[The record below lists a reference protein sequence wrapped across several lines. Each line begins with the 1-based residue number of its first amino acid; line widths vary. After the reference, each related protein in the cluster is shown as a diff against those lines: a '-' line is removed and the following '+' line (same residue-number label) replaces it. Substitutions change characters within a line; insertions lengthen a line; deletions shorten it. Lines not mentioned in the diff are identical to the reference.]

1 MSETIPVSSLPPPH
15 APRFRGFVPL
25 LVLGLLSGGGVWWWL
40 NPGLPPGISREDYHL
55 AQLEFQKQYG
65 LKASRTDALSLLAE
79 MAVRDERLET
89 AAACFLAIPTE
100 DRRYGLSAR
109 LQAGQV
115 LVRLNRAVEAERHLR
130 EFLSLAT
137 REPATAP
144 DQIRT
149 ARNWLIFLL
158 SVQLRFEERREHLAA
173 LHRDGLADEYDSKM
187 YFFPG
192 LLTWNSAAG
201 RARLAEF
208 LKQNPDDV
216 RLRTAQARYLT
227 AEGRTEDAA
236 ELLRGLLQKFPA
248 DRAVQAALLESCLE
262 RDDRP
267 GFERLHSSLPE
278 FAEDEPLLLT
288 RMRVESALHRSDSA
302 AALALLKY
310 LQLRDPTHP
319 VDQMKLAQALELAGR
334 QQERE
339 AVQQRSLVLARI
351 RLNLVNL
358 RDDHHEAAEEL
369 ASACD
374 ELELPEA
381 AETFRRHASR
391 MQQSQTTPA
400 ARSRNRVRSE
410 QSGRMLE

>member
-1 MSETIPVSSLPPPH
+1 MSETIPASSPPQSH
-15 APRFRGFVPL
+15 ASRFRWLVRL
-25 LVLGLLSGGGVWWWL
+25 LVTGLLSGGGVWWWL
-40 NPGLPPGISREDYHL
+40 NPGLPSGISREDYR
-55 AQLEFQKQYG
+55 AAELEFQKQYG
-65 LKASRTDALSLLAE
+65 LKASRMDALSLLAE

-89 AAACFLAIPTE
+89 AAACFVAIPTE

-115 LVRLNRAVEAERHLR
+115 LARLNRAVEAERHLR

-137 REPATAP
+137 SEATASP

-149 ARNWLIFLL
+149 ARNWLVFLL
-158 SVQLRFEERREHLAA
+158 SVQLRFEERREHLVA
-173 LHRDGLADEYDSKM
+173 LHRDGQADEYDSKM

-192 LLTWNSAAG
+192 LLTWNSVAG

-216 RLRTAQARYLT
+216 HLRTAQARYLT
-227 AEGRTEDAA
+227 AEGRMEDAV
-236 ELLRGLLQKFPA
+236 EQLRGLLQKSPS
-248 DRAVQAALLESCLE
+248 DRAVQAAMLESYLE
-262 RDDRP
+262 RDDQP
-267 GFERLHSSLPE
+267 GFEQFLTSLPE

-288 RMRVESALHRSDSA
+288 RMRVEFALHRGDSA
-302 AALALLKY
+302 AALVLLKH
-310 LQLRDPTHP
+310 LQRRDPTHP
-319 VDQMKLAQALELAGR
+319 VDHMRLAQALELAGR

-339 AVQQRSLVLARI
+339 AVQQRSLILARI

-358 RDDHHEAAEEL
+358 RDDHYEAAKEL

-391 MQQSQTTPA
+391 MQQSQA
-400 ARSRNRVRSE
+400 APDAASRNRFRPE
-410 QSGRMLE
+410 QPGRMLE

>member
-1 MSETIPVSSLPPPH
+1 MSETIPASSSPQPR
-15 APRFRGFVPL
+15 APRFRGFVWL
-25 LVLGLLSGGGVWWWL
+25 LVIGLLSGGGTWWWFRL
-40 NPGLPPGISREDYHL
+40 ELPEGISREEFRQ
-55 AQLEFQKQYG
+55 AQHEFQKQYG
-65 LKASRTDALSLLAE
+65 LKASRLDALSLLAE

-130 EFLSLAT
+130 EFLRLANT
-137 REPATAP
+137 TQAASP

-173 LHRDGLADEYDSKM
+173 LHRDGQADEYDSKM

-208 LKQNPDDV
+208 LKHDPDDV
-216 RLRTAQARYLT
+216 LLRTAQARYLM
-227 AEGRTEDAA
+227 AEGRMEDAQ
-236 ELLRGLLQKFPA
+236 ELLSGLRQKFPS
-248 DRAVQAALLESCLE
+248 DRAIQAAMLESYLE
-262 RDDRP
+262 RDDLP
-267 GFERLHSSLPE
+267 GFEQLLSSLSE
-278 FAEDEPLLLT
+278 FIEEEPLLLT
-288 RMRVESALHRSDSA
+288 RMRVESALHQGDST
-302 AALALLKY
+302 AALALLKH
-310 LQLRDPTHP
+310 LQHRDPTHP
-319 VDQMKLAQALELAGR
+319 VDHMKLAQALNLAGR
-334 QQERE
+334 LRERD
-339 AVQQRSLVLARI
+339 AVQQRSLILARI

-358 RDDHHEAAEEL
+358 RDDHHEAASEL

-381 AETFRRHASR
+381 AATFRRHASR
-391 MQQSQTTPA
+391 MQQSQAAPVTP
-400 ARSRNRVRSE
+400 SQNRFRPE